1 METNLQYLLERGL
14 QVETNYLSNA
24 PHVFKDIEGFPLYE
38 VSEFGEVRNK
48 KTKQILKNRENGNG
62 YLRVDLRKD
71 GKAYKRYVH
80 RLVAETFLENFAG
93 FEHVNHKDEIKTN
106 NHVSNLEW
114 VSARYNMQY
123 SRAVVLV
130 AKRDHLKGYEPYY
143 IEFNSFSEARYAGFN
158 TLSVKK
164 AIKEGKP
171 YKGYFFSIKG
181 TKADIYKEETK
192 Q

>member
-171 YKGYFFSIKG
+171 YKDYFFSIKG

>member
-14 QVETNYLSNA
+14 QVETNYVANI

-38 VSEFGEVRNK
+38 VSEYGEIRNK

-71 GKAYKRYVH
+71 GKSYKRYVH

-123 SRAVVLV
+123 SRAIVLV

-158 TLSVKK
+158 TSSVKK